1 MVNCLEIE
9 KVMLTVESEAGLT
22 CSFPAIVRL
31 DSTSCSS
38 VSGNVTV
45 PLTNASIKNCK
56 DLGEAT

>member
-1 MVNCLEIE
+1 
-9 KVMLTVESEAGLT
+9 MLTVESEAGLT